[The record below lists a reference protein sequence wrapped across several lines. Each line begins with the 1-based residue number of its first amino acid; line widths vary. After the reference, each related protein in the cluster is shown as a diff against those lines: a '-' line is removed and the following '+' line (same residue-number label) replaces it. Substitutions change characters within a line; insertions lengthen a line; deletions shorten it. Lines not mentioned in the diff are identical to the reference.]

1 MPLAES
7 EALGMA
13 PLSRFSSMMYW
24 RLVGTTVFVD
34 DAEYFSALV
43 ATFHRFPSEVS
54 TRNCPTDN
62 PPRSIGTCA
71 FASFTNTALGSTIL
85 GTTYD
90 LRRTVLVAATLGA
103 GACANSKVACNS
115 MMSRAT

>member
-54 TRNCPTDN
+54 TRNCPADN

-71 FASFTNTALGSTIL
+71 FASFTNTALGYIIW

-90 LRRTVLVAATLGA
+90 LRRTVLVASTLEP
-103 GACANSKVACNS
+103 GACAKSKAPCHS
-115 MMSRAT
+115 LMI